1 MLCRIAAAL
10 PDKVEIYLRGVPT
23 ETGLEAFQ
31 RAIADHPNMIYGG
44 EYRNPHDLAE
54 IYGRVHLTWAFDF
67 LDEGANSDWLLPNR
81 LYEGGYFGSVALASR
96 SEEHTSELQSLMRIS
111 YAVFCLNTQKN
122 TTYNTNI
129 SH

>member
-54 IYGRVHLTWAFDF
+54 ISGPVHLPWPFDF
-67 LDEGANSDWLLPNR
+67 LDEGANADWLLPNR
-81 LYEGGYFGSVALASR
+81 QYEGDYSGSVALPS
-96 SEEHTSELQSLMRIS
+96 EHTQPVDTVQIGRD
-111 YAVFCLNTQKN
+111 ATRDRVQ
-122 TTYNTNI
+122 
-129 SH
+129 HQV

>member
-67 LDEGANSDWLLPNR
+67 LDEGANSD
-81 LYEGGYFGSVALASR
+81 R

-111 YAVFCLNTQKN
+111 YAVFCLKKKKDRT
-122 TTYNTNI
+122 
-129 SH
+129 

>member
-54 IYGRVHLTWAFDF
+54 IYGRGHLTWAFDF
-67 LDEGANSDWLLPNR
+67 PDEGATSAWLLPNR
-81 LYEGGYFGSVALASR
+81 RYGGDRKSTRLNSSHSCESR
-96 SEEHTSELQSLMRIS
+96 MPSS
-111 YAVFCLNTQKN
+111 AGKN
-122 TTYNTNI
+122 
-129 SH
+129 